1 MITTKRIEELLE
13 ELELKI
19 GSNPYRTTPIE
30 TLSTVSTVLRNLHK
44 ESTEEDRKSAAQ
56 AMKKF
61 HRNIDMTFGEVI
73 EALQSGHTVTRKAW
87 NKDGEDITYLSMIT
101 IRVGDKTADTICAS
115 YSVNIMHDIIHANW
129 SASTEDILADDWYI
143 VK

>member
-1 MITTKRIEELLE
+1 
-13 ELELKI
+13 
-19 GSNPYRTTPIE
+19 
-30 TLSTVSTVLRNLHK
+30 
-44 ESTEEDRKSAAQ
+44 
-56 AMKKF
+56 
-61 HRNIDMTFGEVI
+61 MTFGEVI